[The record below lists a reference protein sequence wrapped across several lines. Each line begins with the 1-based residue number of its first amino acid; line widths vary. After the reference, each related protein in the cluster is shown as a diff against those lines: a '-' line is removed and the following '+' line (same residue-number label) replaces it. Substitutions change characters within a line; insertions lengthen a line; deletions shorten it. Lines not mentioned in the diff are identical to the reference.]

1 MVQIAPLFHF
11 LATVAQAPP
20 VARNVS
26 PNTLAVRQVN
36 TSDLPSQC
44 QTTCQ
49 VINTMTDCGTS
60 LSCICV
66 SSIGTQLQSC
76 LDCLVAAEPSALSDA
91 DTAINNWDQACG
103 GDFTVTLSSSTST
116 TSESS
121 TATSTGSS
129 SSNPFVT
136 KTGDA
141 VGMKTAIG
149 ALGLTVAI
157 ACSVIVL

>member
-1 MVQIAPLFHF
+1 MVQIAPLLHF

-26 PNTLAVRQVN
+26 PNTLAVRQVT

-49 VINTMTDCGTS
+49 VINTMNDCGTS

-76 LDCLVAAEPSALSDA
+76 LDCIVAAEPSSLSDA
-91 DTAINNWDQACG
+91 DTAINSWNKPAMEIS
-103 GDFTVTLSSSTST
+103 LLRSTST
-116 TSESS
+116 TSTSS
-121 TATSTGSS
+121 TATST
-129 SSNPFVT
+129 SNPFVT

-149 ALGLTVAI
+149 ALGLAVAI